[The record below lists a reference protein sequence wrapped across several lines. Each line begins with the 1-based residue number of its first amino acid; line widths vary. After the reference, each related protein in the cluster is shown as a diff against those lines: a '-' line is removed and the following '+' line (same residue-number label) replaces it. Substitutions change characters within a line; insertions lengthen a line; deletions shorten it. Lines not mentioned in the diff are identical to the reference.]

1 MNRLEVLDV
10 LLSMRSCRTGLVQT
24 PEQLRFSLY
33 ALTVAMTNMPFLNS
47 NDVNSSSQMNGVKPS
62 DVHTENKFSNDND
75 VCVEKTSNILSVD
88 SSDDD
93 DADNSGDGEADSNEV
108 LKNGDRKSTST
119 RKRSTADDDAT
130 SMDLK
135 IEDDVIVVESVDSN
149 GGSQAKR
156 PKSTQNKDW

>member
-1 MNRLEVLDV
+1 M
-10 LLSMRSCRTGLVQT
+10 GLVQT

-47 NDVNSSSQMNGVKPS
+47 NDVNSSCQMNGVKTS
-62 DVHTENKFSNDND
+62 DVDTDADDKFRNDND
-75 VCVEKTSNILSVD
+75 VCVDKTSNVVSVD
-88 SSDDD
+88 TSDNEVDD
-93 DADNSGDGEADSNEV
+93 NNGDEDVESNEV

-135 IEDDVIVVESVDSN
+135 IDDDVIVVESVDSN